1 MQVVGVREL
10 SYETLEYVVRMVSG
24 YFCILQTD
32 PVLSDLVQRVL
43 DRLDELDPSP
53 SSSID
58 IAESLVLFVGDS

>member
-10 SYETLEYVVRMVSG
+10 SYETLEDVVRMVSG

-32 PVLSDLVQRVL
+32 PVLSDLVQRIL
-43 DRLDELDPSP
+43 YRLDQLDPSP

-58 IAESLVLFVGDS
+58 IESSLVLFVGG

>member
-10 SYETLEYVVRMVSG
+10 SYETLEDVVRMVSG

-32 PVLSDLVQRVL
+32 PVLSDLVQRIL
-43 DRLDELDPSP
+43 DRLDHLDPSP

-58 IAESLVLFVGDS
+58 IESSLVLFVGG

>member
-10 SYETLEYVVRMVSG
+10 SYETLEDVVRMVSG

-43 DRLDELDPSP
+43 DRLDELYPSP